1 MKYFLF
7 CRIYYYYFR
16 ELDGT
21 VAYDS
26 IARDDAEVR
35 RKEEMVE
42 KRNNFEYRAPLT
54 RVSRLLLADQFSNV
68 KTTSNL
74 HSKDNQGRYIVKL
87 PFKSIENLRECHTKA
102 LRFAIKLRN
111 QFETNADYARAY
123 SDFLNEYERLQ
134 LV

>member
-21 VAYDS
+21 VAHDS

-54 RVSRLLLADQFSNV
+54 RVSRLLLAD
-68 KTTSNL
+68 
-74 HSKDNQGRYIVKL
+74 
-87 PFKSIENLRECHTKA
+87 
-102 LRFAIKLRN
+102 
-111 QFETNADYARAY
+111 
-123 SDFLNEYERLQ
+123 
-134 LV
+134 